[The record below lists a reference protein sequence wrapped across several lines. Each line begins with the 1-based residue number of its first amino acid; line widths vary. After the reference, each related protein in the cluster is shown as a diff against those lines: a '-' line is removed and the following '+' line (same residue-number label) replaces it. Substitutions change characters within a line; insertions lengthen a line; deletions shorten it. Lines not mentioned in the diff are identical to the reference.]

1 MRQIASEVFKNFE
14 RSCQR
19 INSTIF
25 LSLIFVPHLKSELQ
39 HYFPGDQ
46 NCEPSQLHLAWV
58 LVQTEATFD
67 SPLNQLSL
75 FGSGLEDFWWK
86 RYPGPNLALDN
97 PIWILMKQYPVD
109 PDLHRIKISEKH
121 IWEATSLGLIL
132 YNLSWESFDVSGSR
146 PIGFPDC
153 SVKDQQDAKITT
165 VGVNQQSTFLIT
177 SNLNLNIYYFK
188 TKIWAL
194 ITLKPKSEH
203 WLLKPWIWTLI
214 TLKPKIWTLITSNL
228 NLNTG

>member
-39 HYFPGDQ
+39 QYFPGDQ

-75 FGSGLEDFWWK
+75 FGSGLEDIWWK

-97 PIWILMKQYPVD
+97 PIWIIFAL
-109 PDLHRIKISEKH
+109 STG
-121 IWEATSLGLIL
+121 ASLA
-132 YNLSWESFDVSGSR
+132 
-146 PIGFPDC
+146 GF
-153 SVKDQQDAKITT
+153 
-165 VGVNQQSTFLIT
+165 VGVLI
-177 SNLNLNIYYFK
+177 SLPVAAVLGVLVRYYFIK
-188 TKIWAL
+188 L
-194 ITLKPKSEH
+194 F
-203 WLLKPWIWTLI
+203 
-214 TLKPKIWTLITSNL
+214 
-228 NLNTG
+228 